1 MMDISATVLS
11 FSPLRTPRER
21 KTLQTSDTES
31 VLTSDLCNIASSV
44 TNRLNSA
51 ARNEMPS
58 DDDLFL
64 TQKFQ
69 SPKKNFTR
77 NRAPVTMKNR
87 HISNSDSSGLASSSE
102 SDLDHKVKKSPTQGK
117 NIKKSVSFINDS
129 EDSNIS
135 SDDEVATNKGQN
147 KSVAET
153 NISISSRTKSP
164 LKVKSPKKRQISSS
178 DSSDT
183 NQNATASKTHS
194 GRETSKKTV
203 QSSHKGSQK
212 KGKPAHVSESE
223 STDLSDSESEEE
235 VVTHTSKA
243 QQQAESSSSSESSDL
258 SDSLSKKETK
268 SSKSRKQT
276 GTGRRKTHALS
287 DSDEEGHQST
297 QLGQKFNSP
306 KKNFTSNRAPVTIKN
321 GHIDNSDSSGLE
333 SSSESDLD
341 HEVKKSHTHGKKLK
355 KSGNFSDDSEDSNV
369 SSDDEVAT
377 NKGQNKSEK
386 NNSNLA
392 RIKSPIKVRSPKKR
406 QISSSDSSDSDRS
419 SSNIVRKIKP
429 SSPVKKVSFN
439 KQPPVENPNSGSE
452 SESLIKKGSK
462 SIKKASVSKT
472 HSGKDTSKKMMQSS
486 HKGSAK
492 KGKPAHVSESE
503 SESTD
508 LSDSESEEE
517 YVTPA
522 GKEQEKDD
530 TGSESESTDL
540 SESLSDEEDVQSS
553 RSRKQ
558 TGTGSRKT
566 HDVSDSDEEGNQSKH
581 SGANGGRQKGK
592 HEGHGREIGRKLP
605 ANTKLRYQ
613 VPEHLTEDSDGA
625 SVCLTEEDLKGKQL
639 WLIQAPEEVN
649 MKQLQGMDLT
659 LLGSSVIT
667 SIPHD
672 EGEGRQYEVI
682 VRPQTN
688 QQGPSYHSIALHGE
702 HNLVLGHRVQGLIQI
717 TDWIPTPPPVQLVKT
732 PPPKH
737 TVPSDLRSSY
747 RMYGSASPKRYTT
760 NISVHEPQGA
770 LSRKQKKKKKKKHE
784 EMPTADDTPSTYV
797 ADNSFTTSRKRAFVA
812 DNTKDSE
819 DDFEMTRIKVAKTG
833 LGHTKNK
840 QKHKKD
846 KKKKT

>member
-21 KTLQTSDTES
+21 KT
-31 VLTSDLCNIASSV
+31 
-44 TNRLNSA
+44 
-51 ARNEMPS
+51 
-58 DDDLFL
+58 
-64 TQKFQ
+64 KFQ

-639 WLIQAPEEVN
+639 WLIQAPEE
-649 MKQLQGMDLT
+649 
-659 LLGSSVIT
+659 
-667 SIPHD
+667 
-672 EGEGRQYEVI
+672 GEGRQYEVI

-747 RMYGSASPKRYTT
+747 RMYGS
-760 NISVHEPQGA
+760 
-770 LSRKQKKKKKKKHE
+770 